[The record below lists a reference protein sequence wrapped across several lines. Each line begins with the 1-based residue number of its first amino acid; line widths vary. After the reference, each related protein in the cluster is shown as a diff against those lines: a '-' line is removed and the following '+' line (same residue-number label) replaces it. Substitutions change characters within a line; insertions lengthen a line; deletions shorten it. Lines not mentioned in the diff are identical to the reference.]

1 MATTRSIRRAV
12 HLALL
17 TSAAAAFQV
26 QAQSID
32 EVVVTGSRIAR
43 PDFESAS
50 PIVSVDAEAFQKNA
64 TLSVETLLNTLP
76 QFVPSITNTSNNPS
90 NGGQANVSL
99 RGLGTARTLV
109 LLEGRRIVPSNG
121 TGVVDVNLIPPS

>member
-1 MATTRSIRRAV
+1 MATSRLIRRTI

-17 TSAAAAFQV
+17 TSAAAGFQA

-50 PIVSVDAEAFQKNA
+50 PIISVDAEAFQKNS

-90 NGGQANVSL
+90 NGGQANLSL

-109 LLEGRRIVPSNG
+109 LLDGRRIVPSNG
-121 TGVVDVNLIPPS
+121 TGVVDVN